1 MYKESVCVSAF
12 SCISNES
19 FLIRDLVQS
28 HAVVFGRCF
37 VVLVGF
43 FFLQKS
49 AMMSLLLGPW
59 LLVKTLSTDLIPNDT
74 SFSLVDC

>member
-12 SCISNES
+12 SRISNES
-19 FLIRDLVQS
+19 VLIRDLVQG
-28 HAVVFGRCF
+28 HAVVFGGCCF

-49 AMMSLLLGPW
+49 AMMSL
-59 LLVKTLSTDLIPNDT
+59 
-74 SFSLVDC
+74 